1 MRFSIKLISLLLVLV
16 IALGTMIGCDSSKKG
31 DPMNTDDPKATSQ
44 ATPEPTEEPTP
55 QGPDPRE
62 FQDELPRVT
71 PVSDTHFHIEAEN
84 TGFNVFAPVKGQWG
98 YRYAPSII
106 YYPDGT
112 MDAWFATPGTTG
124 EWDWF
129 TYKHS
134 DDGGKTWSREKI
146 VLQPTPD
153 SYDHYSVCDPGVIYF
168 GGYYYL
174 GYTSTIVSTNGG
186 INNNVFVARS
196 KNPDGPYEKWNGSG
210 WGGDPMPIIYYNE
223 SDDKW
228 GAGEPSFV
236 ELDGTLYIYYTWACD
251 TGDFKYVATADSTNP
266 NWPAT
271 IVERGRAFTSS
282 GGDQVD
288 VVYVEDA
295 GLFLGVQTAQRFT
308 AQSGIQIWES
318 KDGIHFV
325 KGEFIKN
332 NIAQFCHNMGISK
345 RTNGHI
351 QLKDNLMVGY
361 AFCDGNDD
369 NWGKWATRFNF
380 VTITTYVDEKV
391 HATAKTDKNV
401 LITDGFWPK
410 ESNPEPEGITTLD
423 HLVKMHV
430 GDVNDSFNF
439 YWIDANISR
448 HLIEN
453 DDIANI
459 TFSDY
464 DTSLIK
470 FEGTK
475 ITALKEGKTTV
486 KATYKGYSVVFK
498 VYVYEKGFKY
508 SASKPKI
515 TSAEP
520 VQSEITIYKGKTNGA
535 THKFQIRVLVKFEND
550 TWGECYNDKL
560 SAHEK
565 YPPMVP
571 AEDYPVTY
579 TSSDDSIA
587 TVNKEGMITAKGI
600 GDCVI
605 TATIGPDNN
614 VVNMTVHVVEAPDE
628 LNWKNDD
635 VKW

>member
-1 MRFSIKLISLLLVLV
+1 MRNILRLISLVLILVL
-16 IALGTMIGCDSSKKG
+16 AAGCFAACNTDKGG
-31 DPMNTDDPKATSQ
+31 DPTNNNPTEQ
-44 ATPEPTEEPTP
+44 PTEEPTP
-55 QGPDPRE
+55 EGPDPRE

-71 PVSDTHFHIEAEN
+71 PAENTHFHIDAED
-84 TGFNVFAPVKGQWG
+84 TGFNVFAPVEGKWG
-98 YRYAPSII
+98 YRYGPSIM

-112 MDAWFATPGTTG
+112 MDAWFATPGTSG

-134 DDGGKTWSREKI
+134 DDGGKTWSKEKL

-168 GGYYYL
+168 GGYYYI

-196 KNPDGPYEKWNGSG
+196 RKPDGPFDKWNGSG
-210 WGGDPMPIIYYNE
+210 WGGDPMPIVYYNE

-236 ELDGTLYIYYTWACD
+236 VLDGTLYIYYTWACD
-251 TGDFKYVATADSTNP
+251 TGDYKYVATADATDP

-271 IVERGRAFTSS
+271 MKFHGRAFTST
-282 GGDQVD
+282 GGDQLD

-295 GLFLGVQTAQRFT
+295 GLFMGVQTMNRFS
-308 AQSGIQIWES
+308 AQSGVQIWES
-318 KDGIHFV
+318 KDGIHFI
-325 KGEFIKN
+325 KGELIKK

-351 QLKDNLMVGY
+351 QLKDTLMLGY
-361 AFCDGNDD
+361 AFCDGRDD

-380 VTITTYVDEKV
+380 VTITTYQDEKV
-391 HATAKTDKNV
+391 HSTPKSDKNV
-401 LITDGFWPK
+401 LITDGFWPA
-410 ESNPEPEGITTLD
+410 ETDPIPEGITTID

-430 GDVNDSFNF
+430 GDVNESFRV

-448 HLIEN
+448 HEIKD

-470 FEGTK
+470 FDGIK

-486 KATYKGYSVVFK
+486 KATYEGFQIVFK
-498 VYVYEKGFKY
+498 VYVYAADFNY
-508 SASKPKI
+508 SDSSPKI
-515 TSAEP
+515 VSAEAVEP
-520 VQSEITIYKGKTNGA
+520 ELTIYKGKTNGA
-535 THKFQIRVLVKFEND
+535 THKFQIRSLVKFSND
-550 TWGECYNDKL
+550 TWGECYNDKTE
-560 SAHEK
+560 SHK
-565 YPPMVP
+565 DYPAMVP
-571 AEDYPVTY
+571 AEKYPVTY
-579 TSSDDSIA
+579 TSSDTNIA
-587 TVNKEGMITAKGI
+587 VVSKDGMIAAKGI
-600 GDCVI
+600 GDATI
-605 TATIGPDNN
+605 TATIGPDNT
-614 VVNMTVHVVEAPDE
+614 VVTMVVHVVEAPEE
-628 LNWKNDD
+628 LNWKDTD
-635 VKW
+635 YKW

>member
-1 MRFSIKLISLLLVLV
+1 MRLSLKILSLFLALVL
-16 IALGTMIGCDSSKKG
+16 AAGLFAACNTTNEGN
-31 DPMNTDDPKATSQ
+31 DPMNTNNPSKPT
-44 ATPEPTEEPTP
+44 EIPTEEPTP
-55 QGPDPRE
+55 EGPDPRE
-62 FQDELPRVT
+62 FQDELERVT
-71 PVSDTHFHIEAEN
+71 PVANTHFHMEAED
-84 TGFNVFAPVKGQWG
+84 TGFNVFAPVKGKWG

-134 DDGGKTWSREKI
+134 DDGGKTWSPEKI

-153 SYDHYSVCDPGVIYF
+153 SMDHYSVCDPGVIYF

-196 KNPDGPYEKWNGSG
+196 RKPDGPYEKWNGSG
-210 WGGDPMPIIYYNE
+210 WGGDPQPIVYYNE
-223 SDDKW
+223 SDDAW

-236 ELDGTLYIYYTWACD
+236 LLDGTLYIYYTWASD
-251 TGDFKYVATADSTNP
+251 TGDYKYVATADGTDP

-271 IVERGRAFTSS
+271 MKFHGRAFTST
-282 GGDQVD
+282 GNDQFD

-295 GLFLGVQTAQRFT
+295 GLFMGVQTTNRFT
-308 AQSGIQIWES
+308 ANSAIQIWES
-318 KDGIHFV
+318 KDGIHFL
-325 KGEFIKN
+325 KGELIRK

-351 QLKDNLMVGY
+351 QLKDTLMVGY
-361 AFCDGNDD
+361 AYSDGSAD

-380 VTITTYVDEKV
+380 ITLTTYQSEKV
-391 HATAKTDKNV
+391 NSTPKTDKNV
-401 LITDGFWPK
+401 KITDGFWPA
-410 ESNPEPEGITTLD
+410 ESDPQPEGITTID

-430 GDVNDSFNF
+430 GDVNESFSV

-448 HLIEN
+448 HKIEG
-453 DDIANI
+453 DDIGNI
-459 TFSDY
+459 VFSDY

-486 KATYKGYSVVFK
+486 KAMYKGFQIVFK
-498 VYVYEKGFKY
+498 VYVYDKSFDYAK
-508 SASKPKI
+508 STPKI
-515 TSAEP
+515 VSAEP
-520 VQSEITIYKGKTNGA
+520 VEAEMTIYSGKTNGA
-535 THKFQIRVLVKFEND
+535 VHKVQARILVKFEND

-560 SAHEK
+560 SAHK
-565 YPPMVP
+565 DYPPMVP

-579 TSSDDSIA
+579 ESSNTSVA
-587 TVNKEGMITAKGI
+587 TVSKEGMITPKGV
-600 GDCVI
+600 GDATI

-614 VVNMTVHVVEAPDE
+614 VVTFTVHVLEAPKE
-628 LNWKNDD
+628 LQWKNEDY
-635 VKW
+635 KW

>member
-1 MRFSIKLISLLLVLV
+1 MRFSIKLITLFLVLILAAGSLAACV
-16 IALGTMIGCDSSKKG
+16 TKEG
-31 DPMNTDDPKATSQ
+31 DPMKPIVTE
-44 ATPEPTEEPTP
+44 EPTEEPTP
-55 QGPDPRE
+55 EGPDPRE

-71 PVSDTHFHIEAEN
+71 PLENTHFHMDAEN
-84 TGFNVFAPVKGQWG
+84 TGFNVFAPVKGKWG

-112 MDAWFATPGTTG
+112 MDAWFATPGTSG

-134 DDGGKTWSREKI
+134 DDGGQTWSREKI

-196 KNPDGPYEKWNGSG
+196 RKPDGPYEKWNGSG
-210 WGGDPMPIIYYNE
+210 WGGDPYPIVYYNE
-223 SDDKW
+223 SDDAW

-236 ELDGTLYIYYTWACD
+236 ELDGTLYIYYTWSGD
-251 TGDFKYVATADSTNP
+251 SGDFKYVATADATDP

-271 IVERGRAFTSS
+271 IVERGRAFSSS
-282 GGDQVD
+282 GGDQFD

-295 GLFLGVQTAQRFT
+295 GLFMGVQTAQRFT
-308 AQSGIQIWES
+308 AASGIQIWES
-318 KDGIHFV
+318 KDGIHFL

-332 NIAQFCHNMGISK
+332 NIAQYCHNMGISK

-361 AFCDGNDD
+361 AYSDGSAD

-380 VTITTYVDEKV
+380 ITLTTYQDEKV
-391 HATAKTDKNV
+391 HATSKKDKSV
-401 LITDGFWPK
+401 LIKDGFWEPD
-410 ESNPEPEGITTLD
+410 ENPEPDGITTLA

-430 GDVNDSFNF
+430 GDVTKDFNV

-448 HLIEN
+448 HLIEGE
-453 DDIANI
+453 DIKNI

-464 DTSLIK
+464 DTSLIEFDGVTIK
-470 FEGTK
+470 
-475 ITALKEGKTTV
+475 ALKAGKTTV
-486 KATYKGYSVVFK
+486 KATYKGFEIVFK
-498 VYVYEKGFKY
+498 VYVYENGFDFSKN
-508 SASKPKI
+508 KPKI
-515 TSAEP
+515 VEATP
-520 VQSEITIYKGKTNGA
+520 IQSEVTMYKGKSNGA
-535 THKFQIRVLVKFEND
+535 THKVQIRALVKFDDD
-550 TWGECYNDKL
+550 TWGECYNDSNDK
-560 SAHEK
+560 HPD

-571 AEDYPVTY
+571 SEKYPVTY
-579 TSSDDSIA
+579 SSSDTSVAEVSKD
-587 TVNKEGMITAKGI
+587 GMIKAKGV
-600 GDCVI
+600 GDCTI
-605 TATIGPDNN
+605 IATIGPDN
-614 VVNMTVHVVEAPDE
+614 VTVSMTVHVVEPPEE
-628 LNWKNDD
+628 LNWKNEDY
-635 VKW
+635 KW